1 MTHTHLQVFMTNSL
15 AVQTG
20 SEPAVVSLGVVIV
33 IMGLVIGILAVV
45 LFVKLNAWRSKK
57 NNNNA
62 RRRYTF

>member
-1 MTHTHLQVFMTNSL
+1 MTNSL
-15 AVQTG
+15 AAQTG

-57 NNNNA
+57 NNNNTTVSQNL
-62 RRRYTF
+62 YNILKIL